1 MSKFDKDTLFLLF
14 EELQD
19 DSKSLFSCLMV
30 NRLWCETAI
39 PILWRNPWS
48 YGINYGNKNYL
59 FIIIAYSLSDND
71 KNILTRRGIQ
81 LPPISHQS
89 LLFDYLSFCRSFN
102 VNIINNIISTRTTST
117 FNQVLLRQAFYNLLM
132 IKSSGLKF
140 LDMVSI
146 NQQIFYLSGA
156 FHFESLCELKCE
168 TSTDSS
174 YFFELAQIC
183 QNIQR
188 IIINNTKSNAND
200 GIVRLIEIQ
209 ENLKYF
215 EWKDNIDDDL
225 TFDLDEKFFLVLEKK
240 ANSLK
245 HLIVTFKL
253 TDYYEHLQSILPKLN
268 KLKTL
273 KIDNILLHNE
283 EQLKMSIY
291 HDLEIFNTDYI
302 KIDTA
307 ASVIKNS
314 GGHIRKILLK
324 YSYYYYEDEDED
336 NFDEDFIILIRSIYE
351 NCPLIEY
358 LSIPF
363 SASKE
368 RFIEFENLLIRC
380 QKLKSILL
388 ISSRYGRKL
397 ENGDEI
403 LKILIRSSSKNL
415 REFRFFDSIKF
426 SLEDLKTFFE
436 KWKGRPAISIITSN
450 LIYRRTDYT
459 NLINKYKNDGVIKE
473 FKYDINLNIFYDN

>member
-1 MSKFDKDTLFLLF
+1 
-14 EELQD
+14 
-19 DSKSLFSCLMV
+19 
-30 NRLWCETAI
+30 
-39 PILWRNPWS
+39 
-48 YGINYGNKNYL
+48 
-59 FIIIAYSLSDND
+59 
-71 KNILTRRGIQ
+71 
-81 LPPISHQS
+81 
-89 LLFDYLSFCRSFN
+89 
-102 VNIINNIISTRTTST
+102 
-117 FNQVLLRQAFYNLLM
+117 
-132 IKSSGLKF
+132 
-140 LDMVSI
+140 MVSI